1 MTDKQRLIVLWL
13 LTVVGMILHFN
24 YHVSSIFY
32 GIDVT
37 RPNATGEI
45 PNTLV
50 IIRST
55 FYHAP
60 MIWVLTIMYAKKQWV
75 KLALFILSLLYW
87 LAHFMHFAEEV
98 FKENRNLSQL
108 SLLALVLIFASFLV
122 YEHYH
127 WKCKESLVSK
137 G

>member
-13 LTVVGMILHFN
+13 MTVVGMILHFN

-37 RPNATGEI
+37 RPNANGEV
-45 PNTLV
+45 PDTLV

-60 MIWVLTIMYAKKQWV
+60 MIWVLTIMYAKKHWV
-75 KLALFILSLLYW
+75 KLTLFILSLLYW
-87 LAHFMHFAEEV
+87 LAHFMHLVEEML
-98 FKENRNLSQL
+98 KEKRNLSQL
-108 SLLALVLIFASFLV
+108 TLLGLVLLLASFLV

-127 WKCKESLVSK
+127 WKRK
-137 G
+137 GQSISPE